1 MESKARNEDLDLRE
15 RERRRALVCLYKE
28 GEIRVNFYEK
38 ERSFFTFNVLRLFP
52 SPQVIN

>member
-15 RERRRALVCLYKE
+15 RGVRLFVYIKE
-28 GEIRVNFYEK
+28 GEIRVNFHEK